1 MVSLNQCSTRFILG
15 KVAVNSHII
24 ILTNGPDKP
33 GDWAG
38 DRGGKNLMCLCDWPE
53 LEQTSSPDPKKTG
66 RKNVICSFPCLY
78 MLHTCSKVHRKCCW
92 YTTKCVRMWF
102 NISHKVR
109 AIFGSV
115 HLFFL
120 SCVMTAVII
129 LHQRMSLVGDSP
141 IFHCTLKIKC
151 ERFHL
156 KTFSC
161 EL

>member
-1 MVSLNQCSTRFILG
+1 MSLNQCSTRFILG

-38 DRGGKNLMCLCDWPE
+38 DGKKNPDVSLWLARIRTDLLPRPREEWP
-53 LEQTSSPDPKKTG
+53 Q
-66 RKNVICSFPCLY
+66 NVICSFPRLY
-78 MLHTCSKVHRKCCW
+78 MLHTCSKVHCKCCW

-120 SCVMTAVII
+120 SRVMTAVII
-129 LHQRMSLVGDSP
+129 FHQRMSLVGDSP